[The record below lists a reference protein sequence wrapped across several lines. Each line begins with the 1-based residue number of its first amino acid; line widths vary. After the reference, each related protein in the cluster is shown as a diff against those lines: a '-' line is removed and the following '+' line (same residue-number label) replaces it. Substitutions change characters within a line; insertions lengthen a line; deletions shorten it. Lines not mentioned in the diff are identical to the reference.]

1 MRIVISKDLAR
12 KCGSEGSALVMMGI
26 ADKVCPKTG
35 QVIPPVRK
43 ANRKSRKA
51 RK

>member
-1 MRIVISKDLAR
+1 MRITISPELAR
-12 KCGSEGSALVMMGI
+12 KCGSEGAALVMMGI

-35 QVIPPVRK
+35 EVLKTPRK
-43 ANRKSRKA
+43 GKRKQRKT

>member
-1 MRIVISKDLAR
+1 MRIVISRDLAR
-12 KCGSEGSALVMMGI
+12 KCGSEGAALVMMGI

-43 ANRKSRKA
+43 GKRRKKRK
-51 RK
+51 